1 MLDRTVRGVK
11 GWQMARPRSFSTDN
25 AVQAA
30 AAMFWSKGYRDTA
43 ISDLERATGLNRSS
57 LYGAF
62 GTKQAIFGLAL
73 QWYLRSFIG
82 PRLAPMERPGAGP
95 GDIERFFAGLAAFFR
110 TDGQASRGCL
120 MINTI
125 AEDEGRGTLLG
136 PQAQAFRD
144 RLSSAFA
151 NAMAGRHEPALVS
164 QRAQLLTTATFGIW
178 LTARIDPASAA
189 QAADA
194 TATCARNWQSAP
206 DGQATSPETGP
217 AITVS
222 SLTNDPG
229 PVSA

>member
-11 GWQMARPRSFSTDN
+11 GWQMARPRSFSTED
-25 AVQAA
+25 AVAA
-30 AAMFWSKGYRDTA
+30 ATAVFWSKGYRDTA

-57 LYGAF
+57 LYSAF

-82 PRLAPMERPGAGP
+82 PRLAPMEHPGASP
-95 GDIERFFAGLAAFFR
+95 GDIEGFFSGLAAYFR
-110 TDGQASRGCL
+110 TGGQASRGCL

-136 PQAQAFRD
+136 PRAPAFRD
-144 RLSSAFA
+144 RLAAAFA
-151 NAMAGRHEPALVS
+151 NAMTGQHEPGLVS
-164 QRAQLLTTATFGIW
+164 GRAQFLTAATFGIW

-194 TATCARNWQSAP
+194 TAACIRCWQQAP
-206 DGQATSPETGP
+206 DA
-217 AITVS
+217 
-222 SLTNDPG
+222 PG
-229 PVSA
+229 NLC